1 MKLNQA
7 GTVNNG
13 QHGTIIAVF
22 ANGGIFRADNGVE
35 YTVVKVEFVADVAPT
50 KARQAQAVKIAAHNR
65 IEHPVTPRKTLDAA
79 FATLA
84 AEGYGAAHL

>member
-1 MKLNQA
+1 MKLNQQ

-35 YTVVKVEFVADVAPT
+35 YTVVADEFVADVAPT
-50 KARQAQAVKIAAHNR
+50 KAKQAQAAKIAAANR
-65 IEHPVTPRKTLDAA
+65 VEHPITPRRVLDEALDR
-79 FATLA
+79 LA